1 VVARYANGQ
10 TRHHYLDGAATY
22 ITDVNCPHT
31 AGVTKAASRVF
42 APSSENVRYCAAGS
56 ARDWTTASDAGFLAA
71 GLQQDTKGSVN
82 ACGTFQDSLV
92 VLFEDSA
99 QTWNVAVDPS
109 ANAIDKR
116 LSGIGTE
123 EPLSLA
129 SFFSDLVLLSRY
141 GFRSMTVQSV
151 TNRID
156 DNDVGVPV
164 DPLVVPDIAI
174 MDALADAGKVRGY
187 WITELGQ
194 YWAVLDMGTYS
205 KVWAYTFSRSSKI
218 ACWSEYTFPVVIL
231 DLTTLAGKVY
241 LRDTDHLYEVSATQY
256 TDNNTLID
264 VEVQMAFQDN
274 KLPGVDKQF
283 WGGDMVSTGALSLS
297 FLYDPNDI
305 TKETVA
311 MEIPGDTRA
320 GNVIPVEVVAPA
332 LAPIFRHSGDEAMS
346 IDALTLFYHPLGVT

>member
-1 VVARYANGQ
+1 
-10 TRHHYLDGAATY
+10 
-22 ITDVNCPHT
+22 
-31 AGVTKAASRVF
+31 
-42 APSSENVRYCAAGS
+42 
-56 ARDWTTASDAGFLAA
+56 
-71 GLQQDTKGSVN
+71 
-82 ACGTFQDSLV
+82 
-92 VLFEDSA
+92 
-99 QTWNVAVDPS
+99 
-109 ANAIDKR
+109 
-116 LSGIGTE
+116 
-123 EPLSLA
+123 
-129 SFFSDLVLLSRY
+129 
-141 GFRSMTVQSV
+141 
-151 TNRID
+151 
-156 DNDVGVPV
+156 VPI
-164 DPLVVPDIAI
+164 DPLVQDDIAI

-194 YWAVLDMGTYS
+194 YWAVFDMGTYS

-218 ACWSEYTFPVVIL
+218 ACWSKYIFPVVIL

-241 LRDTDHLYEVSATQY
+241 LRDTDRSRPPSTP
-256 TDNNTLID
+256 TMTSLIG

-332 LAPIFRHSGDEAMS
+332 LAPIFRHSGDEAMT